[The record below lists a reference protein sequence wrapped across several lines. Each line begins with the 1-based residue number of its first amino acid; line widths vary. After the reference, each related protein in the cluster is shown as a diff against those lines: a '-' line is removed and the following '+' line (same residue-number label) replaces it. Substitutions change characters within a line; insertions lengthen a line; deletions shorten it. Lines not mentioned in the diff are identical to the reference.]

1 MAVKRAIIEYMDE
14 ASQLEDACIIY
25 KPRSD
30 FIIGVDT
37 NAFVGD
43 IKVFGGDVKVFKGD
57 TKMFGGDEMVLG
69 RGVNV

>member
-30 FIIGVDT
+30 FINLTKLIRLVL
-37 NAFVGD
+37 
-43 IKVFGGDVKVFKGD
+43 IKKQEENKEEESKKASTFGSWI
-57 TKMFGGDEMVLG
+57 
-69 RGVNV
+69 